1 MAYSARQ
8 GASIVEN
15 YIKTDAF
22 KDLKSAVVQLV
33 FPFGKAPTKQIV
45 SQTVYQFRA
54 SWSIIPNYPP
64 ENVTA
69 L

>member
-33 FPFGKAPTKQIV
+33 FPFGKAPTK
-45 SQTVYQFRA
+45 
-54 SWSIIPNYPP
+54 
-64 ENVTA
+64 
-69 L
+69 